1 MATKEVPF
9 SNPLTEQPAQTGTF
23 LGSTPLPSGYV
34 STESGNVYRAD
45 YKRGAYVEASAKDLE
60 REAPLDVASTGAPAD
75 TAQALNGG
83 PVGVGAAG
91 GEERKAIDASPANK
105 AVDQSPQNK

>member
-9 SNPLTEQPAQTGTF
+9 ANPLTEQPAQGDF
-23 LGSTPLPSGYV
+23 VQGATPLPSGYV
-34 STESGNVYRAD
+34 STASGNIYRAD
-45 YKRGAYVEASAKDLE
+45 YNRGAYVRADAKDLE

-75 TAQALNGG
+75 TAQALNDG
-83 PVGVGAAG
+83 PVAAAAAG